1 MRIVIKLQSHL
12 SSGSCGSSV
21 EWLVGLLKY
30 ANACG
35 SPLFLWRLLLLFGS
49 HRVFVWQRTMERTR
63 SIKTEMKL
71 HTKSHFFQFN
81 FNHMRGMSFRV
92 EVECSSFFFRFC
104 SLYSCSEFRGDEVH
118 FAHTIP
124 FQRLLFIDVY
134 IMNFS
139 LGCQLCAA

>member
-92 EVECSSFFFRFC
+92 EVECYSFFSGF
-104 SLYSCSEFRGDEVH
+104 V
-118 FAHTIP
+118 
-124 FQRLLFIDVY
+124 LFIRAL
-134 IMNFS
+134 NFGETKYTS
-139 LGCQLCAA
+139 RTQFHFKGYYLLTFT